1 MSTRREKRAPGI
13 MYWVFEEYINL
24 LSSHFKV
31 ASHILSWLALNKPVF
46 SFFFFSAQS
55 RLSECLLS
63 KCALFVQ
70 NCVCSLHSI

>member
-1 MSTRREKRAPGI
+1 MSARRGQRAPGV

-31 ASHILSWLALNKPVF
+31 ASYILSWLALNKPVF
-46 SFFFFSAQS
+46 FFFPAQS

>member
-1 MSTRREKRAPGI
+1 MSTRREKRAPGV

-46 SFFFFSAQS
+46 SFF
-55 RLSECLLS
+55 
-63 KCALFVQ
+63 V
-70 NCVCSLHSI
+70 LHRVD